1 MGLAD
6 DIVPAIRTRYGN
18 VGTERVVN
26 AWNRAMVGEVTR
38 KEWDGKGS
46 QVAAS
51 YVDGLEAEP
60 WHSVDRYPWISSL
73 EEKAAVIRDELRRVV
88 SQGLGEGAAWVAAA
102 EEDAEAYGPGWQ
114 KLVLQNRDWNSAVCG
129 LFPET
134 CEILQGCGAP
144 SHDIFFARQR
154 AGTGIKPHTDNSN
167 LFITAHLPLEVP
179 DEGRCWI
186 RVGTKEKREWRE
198 NKVMAF
204 DSSFV
209 HETENG
215 ASSDRIVL
223 LVRFW
228 HPQLTQVETNALDF
242 ILAALD
248 DPSTIDQPY
257 DRTLGAENVEA
268 DLASTELSE
277 IDASTPASVGLDDGS
292 GEVNASRTRETAQEE
307 EASSLSSVAL
317 GDGSGR
323 APTSQGRDPVQE
335 EGSRGL
341 VSVPGDVA
349 SQEAIRVEPLGDA
362 AEAERLDSFLADLK
376 SEGLLPDAG
385 TKDDVL
391 AQGPKNRSERRKA
404 TKARKKASRA
414 GKGKTR

>member
-6 DIVPAIRTRYGN
+6 DMVPAIRKRYGDM
-18 VGTERVVN
+18 GAERVVD
-26 AWNRAMVGEVTR
+26 AWKRVMVGEVTR
-38 KEWDGKGS
+38 KEWDGKGA

-60 WHSVDRYPWISSL
+60 WHNVDRYPWVSSL
-73 EEKAAVIRDELRRVV
+73 EEKASVIRDELRSVL
-88 SQGLGEGAAWVAAA
+88 SKGLGEGAAWAPAA

-114 KLVLQNRDWNSAVCG
+114 KLVLRNRNWNSAVCG

-144 SHDIFFARQR
+144 SYDIFFARQR

-167 LFITAHLPLEVP
+167 FFITAHLPLEVP

-186 RVGTKEKREWRE
+186 RVGTKEKREWRR
-198 NKVMAF
+198 NKVLAF

-209 HETENG
+209 HETANG

-228 HPQLTQVETNALDF
+228 HPQLTQVEASALDF
-242 ILAALD
+242 IFTALD
-248 DPSTIDQPY
+248 DPSQLDQPY
-257 DRTLGAENVEA
+257 DRTLHAENVEA
-268 DLASTELSE
+268 DVKSTESPE
-277 IDASTPASVGLDDGS
+277 IEASSPASVALDDGS
-292 GEVNASRTRETAQEE
+292 GGTPAPQGRETAQ
-307 EASSLSSVAL
+307 
-317 GDGSGR
+317 
-323 APTSQGRDPVQE
+323 P
-335 EGSRGL
+335 
-341 VSVPGDVA
+341 VSVPGDVV
-349 SQEAIRVEPLGDA
+349 SEEAISVEPLGDA
-362 AEAERLDSFLADLK
+362 AEAERLDGFLADLK
-376 SEGLLPDAG
+376 AEGLLPGAG

-414 GKGKTR
+414 GKGKKR